1 MYQRAVA
8 WQIESMVSNNSSGG
22 KTLALFVI
30 QVTRGLVRDRNS
42 RRNVMFA
49 LIIGAIAFA
58 FAGSTFLRE
67 PLNPQEH
74 PVGFL
79 LFWIVCAWLT
89 LAALLLAILDLLM
102 VKLEA
107 RRAERGL
114 REEFVRSRIDK
125 SGS

>member
-1 MYQRAVA
+1 
-8 WQIESMVSNNSSGG
+8 MVSNNSSDG
-22 KTLALFVI
+22 KILGLALFVI
-30 QVTRGLVRDRNS
+30 QTTGGLVRDRNS
-42 RRNVMFA
+42 RRNAMFA
-49 LIIGAIAFA
+49 LIIGAISFA

-67 PLNPQEH
+67 PLNPHEH

-107 RRAERGL
+107 RRGERGS
-114 REEFVRSRIDK
+114 REEFARSRIDK

>member
-1 MYQRAVA
+1 
-8 WQIESMVSNNSSGG
+8 MVSNNSSGG
-22 KTLALFVI
+22 KALRLASFVI
-30 QVTRGLVRDRNS
+30 QAMRGLIRDRNS
-42 RRNVMFA
+42 RHNVMFA
-49 LIIGAIAFA
+49 LIIGAIALA

-67 PLNPQEH
+67 QLNPHEH

-89 LAALLLAILDLLM
+89 LSALLLAILDLLI

-107 RRAERGL
+107 RRTERGL
-114 REEFVRSRIDK
+114 REEFVQSRIDK